1 MTTTSSSVLVDAIV
15 APSVRSRTIARDAA
29 LVVGFAL
36 FTALAAQ
43 ITIHLG
49 FTPVPIT
56 GQTFAVLLSG
66 SVLGWRRGAL
76 SQGVYWAMG
85 LVGLPFYSGGD
96 GGWSAGTG
104 STMGYLVGFIA
115 AAALIGYVSQRQ
127 GNRNYA
133 SSFSAMAMGTVVIYV
148 FGAGWLAHNLHIPVA
163 TGDKNA
169 IGYGVTPFLIGD
181 LLKML
186 VAGAIAPTAWAVL
199 GRDKK

>member
-1 MTTTSSSVLVDAIV
+1 MTTTSPAVLVDLIAV
-15 APSVRSRTIARDAA
+15 PTVRSRAISRDAV

-49 FTPVPIT
+49 FTPVPMT
-56 GQTFAVLLSG
+56 GQTFAVLVSG

-85 LVGLPFYSGGD
+85 LIGLPFYSGGD

-104 STMGYLVGFIA
+104 TTMGYLVGFIL
-115 AAALIGYVSQRQ
+115 AAALIGYLSEMR
-127 GNRNYA
+127 GARNYA
-133 SSFSAMAMGTVVIYV
+133 SSFSAMAMGTVVIYI
-148 FGAGWLAHNLHIPVA
+148 FGAGWLAHHMHIPIA
-163 TGDKNA
+163 TGDANA
-169 IGYGVTPFLIGD
+169 IAYGVTPFLVGD

-186 VAGAIAPTAWAVL
+186 VAGAIAPTAWAIL
-199 GRDKK
+199 GRSKK

>member
-1 MTTTSSSVLVDAIV
+1 MTTTSSSVLVDAVGIQ
-15 APSVRSRTIARDAA
+15 SLRSRAISRDVI

-43 ITIHLG
+43 ITIGLG

-56 GQTFAVLLSG
+56 GQTFAVLVSG

-76 SQGVYWAMG
+76 SQGVYWGMG

-115 AAALIGYVSQRQ
+115 AAALIGYLSERR
-127 GNRNYA
+127 GDRNYA
-133 SSFSAMAMGTVVIYV
+133 SSFSAMAMGTVVIYA
-148 FGAGWLAHNLHIPVA
+148 FGAGWLAHNLQIPIA
-163 TGDKNA
+163 TGDVNA

-186 VAGAIAPTAWAVL
+186 VAGAVAPVAWAVID
-199 GRDKK
+199 REKK